1 MTVRLRSLFV
11 RPGDAFAEVPDRPS
25 LLTPGLVV
33 FALGVVVA
41 VQSVPL
47 MALAL
52 GDASAHSLQFATGD
66 GLLAVQSAAPFNL
79 AVNVGAAFAPWLALA
94 AVTHAG
100 ARLAGGTGTPRQ
112 TLAAVAWCG
121 VPWLFVYGASVVIA
135 AAIAATTDATLAAA
149 LGGHSLAF
157 VEGRPPAYFDGS
169 GVLDVRAWLFVAGLA
184 LSARIWARAVT
195 SAHGPRLTRGAN
207 VLAAVVVALAVLTVL
222 L

>member
-1 MTVRLRSLFV
+1 MTTRFRTLFV
-11 RPGDAFAEVPDRPS
+11 RPADAFAEVPDRPS
-25 LLTPGLVV
+25 LLAPALVV

-47 MALAL
+47 MAVAL
-52 GDASAHSLQFATGD
+52 GDTSAHSLQFATGD
-66 GLLAVQSAAPFNL
+66 GALSVQSAAPLNL
-79 AVNVGAAFAPWLALA
+79 AVNVGVAFAPWLVLA
-94 AVTHAG
+94 TITHVG

-112 TLAAVAWCG
+112 TLAAVAWCA

-135 AAIAATTDATLAAA
+135 AGIAATTDATLAAA
-149 LGGHSLAF
+149 LGGHSLSF

-169 GVLDVRAWLFVAGLA
+169 GVLDGRTWLFVVGLV

-195 SAHGPRLTRGAN
+195 SAHGPRLARGAN
-207 VLAAVVVALAVLTVL
+207 GVAAAVVALAVLAVL